1 MATAIMKCRVC
12 GKEYEGCRTAK
23 KVDGV
28 FRWKEVACTPE
39 CGAIYLDRIRK
50 SRAKTNVAVARD
62 PATQEAFDLFEEEY
76 ENEFDS
82 YELDDEFDDS
92 GEPEIEV

>member
-1 MATAIMKCRVC
+1 MATAILKCRVC

-23 KVDGV
+23 KVDGI

-50 SRAKTNVAVARD
+50 SRAKTVVAVARD
-62 PATQEAFDLFEEEY
+62 HATQEAFALFEEEY

-82 YELDDEFDDS
+82 YELDEELEDS
-92 GEPEIEV
+92 DEPEIEV

>member
-1 MATAIMKCRVC
+1 MATAILKCRVC

-50 SRAKTNVAVARD
+50 SRAKTGVAVARD
-62 PATQEAFDLFEEEY
+62 HAIQEAFALFEEEY

-82 YELDDEFDDS
+82 YELDEELENSD
-92 GEPEIEV
+92 EPEIEV